1 MKLHKIYFLAVVLMA
16 CLYSCEDP
24 YTPPSLQD
32 AQQYVIEGYIEAGN
46 EAQPTYVMVTNSLA
60 YVEEIGPTTFAK
72 IFVKNAK
79 VVVNDGINKVELQ
92 QVCTSQL
99 PPQLRDQA
107 LEALGLNKDSVTID
121 VCLYVDLFDQINR
134 KEGGKYDLTVTVDG
148 KVLTATTTIPKNVP
162 ITKFRWDDPPGQK
175 NDTMA
180 RLWITIADPIGPTY
194 YRYLTTDKDINQL
207 KARQVSVNDDVF
219 FDGKNFEFPLEKATQ
234 INRDTENEENNG
246 DSFQTF
252 GLYSRGDSV
261 RIKWMTIDKP
271 HFEFWNTRD
280 ASATRNGPFSSYI
293 RVKTNINGGLGIWG
307 GYSVNN
313 YSLYC
318 PPK

>member
-1 MKLHKIYFLAVVLMA
+1 MKLSKIYLLAATMIG

-79 VVVNDGINKVELQ
+79 VVVNDGKKNVELQ

-107 LEALGLNKDSVTID
+107 LTALGLNKDSVTID
-121 VCLYVDLFDQINR
+121 VCLYVDLFDQIDR
-134 KEGGKYDLTVTVDG
+134 REGGKYNLSVTVGD

-180 RLWITIADPIGPTY
+180 RLWITIADPIGPTF
-194 YRYLTTDKDINQL
+194 YRYMTTDDDINQL
-207 KARQVSVNDDVF
+207 NAPQVSVNADVF
-219 FDGKNFEFPLEKATQ
+219 FDGKNFEFPLDKAQ
-234 INRDTENEENNG
+234 QRNRDNEEDDNG

-261 RIKWMTIDKP
+261 RIKWMTIDQP

-307 GYSVNN
+307 GYAVNN